1 MTYILYNPLADNG
14 SGKANAEKIKDILP
28 SEKLKFLDI
37 TGIDAAKFIADA
49 SLDDRVVVSGGD
61 GTIHYLVNLLN
72 GKIPERPIYYFPAG
86 SGNDFTTDIRNTD
99 KDELILLNR
108 YIEALPTVRVSGKEL
123 LFLNGIGYGI
133 DGYCCEEGDKL
144 RRKSDKPINYAAIA
158 VKGMLFYFKPRGA
171 VITVD
176 GVRHEYR
183 HVWLAPT
190 MNGRFY
196 GGGMNVAPGQ
206 NRLNPERTVTVIV
219 MHCRSKLKTLMAF
232 PSIFKGEHVFKKDIV
247 EVLTGHEITVTFDK
261 PTPLQVDGETFT
273 NVLTYSV
280 SAANG
285 ESSDSKTAEA
295 LAT

>member
-14 SGKANAEKIKDILP
+14 SGKANAEKIKDVL
-28 SEKLKFLDI
+28 SEDLKFLDI

-108 YIEALPTVRVSGKEL
+108 YIEALPTVMVSGKEL

-158 VKGMLFYFKPRGA
+158 VKGMLFYFKPRSA

-196 GGGMNVAPGQ
+196 GGGMNVAPAQ

-285 ESSDSKTAEA
+285 ESSDSKAAEA
-295 LAT
+295 VTT

>member
-14 SGKANAEKIKDILP
+14 SGKANAEKIKCVL
-28 SEKLKFLDI
+28 SEEAEFLDV
-37 TGIDAAKFIADA
+37 TAIDAAKFITEA
-49 SLDDRVVVSGGD
+49 SPDDRVVISGGD
-61 GTIHYLVNLLN
+61 GTIHYLVNQLN
-72 GKIPERPIYYFPAG
+72 GKVPERPIHYFPAG
-86 SGNDFTTDIRNTD
+86 SGNDFTTDIRDTD

-108 YIEALPTVRVSGKEL
+108 YIEKLPTVRVSGKEL

-144 RRKSDKPINYAAIA
+144 RRKSDKPINYAGIA
-158 VKGMLFYFKPRGA
+158 VKGMLFYFKLRSA

-176 GVRHEYR
+176 GVKREFE
-183 HVWLAPT
+183 HVWLAAT

-219 MHCRSKLKTLMAF
+219 MHCPNKLKTLMAF
-232 PSIFKGEHVFKKDIV
+232 PSIFKGEHVLKKDIV
-247 EVLTGHEITVTFDK
+247 EVLTGHEITVAFDK

-280 SAANG
+280 SAAKS
-285 ESSDSKTAEA
+285 ESSDSKAAEA
-295 LAT
+295 LAI

>member
-14 SGKANAEKIKDILP
+14 SGKANAEKIKDVL
-28 SEKLKFLDI
+28 SEDLKFLDI

-86 SGNDFTTDIRNTD
+86 SGNDFTTDIRDTD

-108 YIEALPTVRVSGKEL
+108 YIEGLPTVRVSGKEL

-176 GVRHEYR
+176 GVKHEYG

-196 GGGMNVAPGQ
+196 GGGMNVAPAQ

-219 MHCRSKLKTLMAF
+219 MHCRSKLKTLIAF

-247 EVLTGHEITVTFDK
+247 EVLTGHEITVTFDS

-285 ESSDSKTAEA
+285 ESSDSKAAEA

>member
-14 SGKANAEKIKDILP
+14 SGKANAEKIKDVL
-28 SEKLKFLDI
+28 SEDLKFLDI

-86 SGNDFTTDIRNTD
+86 SGNDFTTDIRDTD

-176 GVRHEYR
+176 GVKHEYG
-183 HVWLAPT
+183 HVWLAAT

-196 GGGMNVAPGQ
+196 GGGMNVAPAQ

-219 MHCRSKLKTLMAF
+219 MHCRSKLKTLIAF

-247 EVLTGHEITVTFDK
+247 EVLTGHEITVTFDS

-285 ESSDSKTAEA
+285 ESSDSKAAEA

>member
-14 SGKANAEKIKDILP
+14 SGKANAEKIKDVL
-28 SEKLKFLDI
+28 SEDLKFLDI

-86 SGNDFTTDIRNTD
+86 SGNDFTTDIRDTD

-176 GVRHEYR
+176 GVKHEYG

-196 GGGMNVAPGQ
+196 GGGMNVAPAQ

-219 MHCRSKLKTLMAF
+219 MHCRSKLKTLIAF

-247 EVLTGHEITVTFDK
+247 EVLTGHEITVTFDS

-285 ESSDSKTAEA
+285 ESSDSKAAEA

>member
-14 SGKANAEKIKDILP
+14 SGKANAEKIKDVL
-28 SEKLKFLDI
+28 SEDLKFLDI

-86 SGNDFTTDIRNTD
+86 SGNDFTTDIRNTN

-108 YIEALPTVRVSGKEL
+108 YIEALPTVMVSGKEL

-158 VKGMLFYFKPRGA
+158 VKGMLFYFKPRSA

-196 GGGMNVAPGQ
+196 GGGMNVAPAQ

-285 ESSDSKTAEA
+285 ESSDSKAAEA
-295 LAT
+295 VTT

>member
-14 SGKANAEKIKDILP
+14 SGKANAEKIKDVL
-28 SEKLKFLDI
+28 SEDLKFLDI

-72 GKIPERPIYYFPAG
+72 GKIPGRPIYYFPAG
-86 SGNDFTTDIRNTD
+86 SGNDFTTDIRDTD

-247 EVLTGHEITVTFDK
+247 EVLTGHEITVTFDS

>member
-14 SGKANAEKIKDILP
+14 SGKANAEKIKDVL
-28 SEKLKFLDI
+28 SEDLKFLDI
-37 TGIDAAKFIADA
+37 TEIDAAKFIADA

-86 SGNDFTTDIRNTD
+86 SGNDFTTDIRDTD

-196 GGGMNVAPGQ
+196 GGGMNVAPAQ

-232 PSIFKGEHVFKKDIV
+232 PSIFKGEHVLKKDIV

-261 PTPLQVDGETFT
+261 PTPLQIDGETFT

-280 SAANG
+280 SAAKG
-285 ESSDSKTAEA
+285 ESSDSKAAEA

>member
-14 SGKANAEKIKDILP
+14 SGKANAEKIKDVL
-28 SEKLKFLDI
+28 SEDLKFLDI

-86 SGNDFTTDIRNTD
+86 SGNDFTTDIRDTD

-171 VITVD
+171 LITVD

-247 EVLTGHEITVTFDK
+247 EVLTGHEITVTFDS